1 MRKFHPLTIKEIRPE
16 TRDSVRISFDIP
28 EELRD
33 DYSFIPGQHLPFEI
47 QLDGK
52 KLRRTYSICSAQ
64 GQPLEIGIRVVRALD
79 VRPEKAGEGDDLA
92 RGREL
97 GVTTGG
103 RRRTEPDLH
112 RVRILAKKLRYLAF
126 SFSSSIQDRLVNVA
140 VCFET
145 STFGGGTKD
154 FYMSLQKIH
163 IQND

>member
-79 VRPEKAGEGDDLA
+79 VRPVVFAGKP
-92 RGREL
+92 
-97 GVTTGG
+97 V
-103 RRRTEPDLH
+103 RTPL
-112 RVRILAKKLRYLAF
+112 Y
-126 SFSSSIQDRLVNVA
+126 DRA
-140 VCFET
+140 
-145 STFGGGTKD
+145 
-154 FYMSLQKIH
+154 SLQPGTNFSGPAIVVEYSSTTAIPPGWQARVDGYRNLILETETVH
-163 IQND
+163 G